1 MTITV
6 CSGSCCWVIQN
17 PLACGMSQG
26 SGLALLESGFAP
38 TVESSSLWAR
48 GQSTVTESSGHII
61 CLLLNPDLLLST
73 PAQFLASSPTQ
84 LPKLDTAEPSLSSRH
99 SLCASTSHLSPWP
112 VHSAFHA
119 ALNSARSLS
128 GHTLLS
134 RFRAPSLL
142 PPPPK
147 VFLTTHHTAFRAY
160 SSKTTVLTS
169 LFSPLNVLLVPSWYK
184 TDSKNL
190 QVSLFV

>member
-6 CSGSCCWVIQN
+6 CSGSCRWVIQN
-17 PLACGMSQG
+17 PLACGRSQG

-48 GQSTVTESSGHII
+48 GQSTVTESSEHII
-61 CLLLNPDLLLST
+61 CLLLNPDLLLSP

-99 SLCASTSHLSPWP
+99 SLCASTSDLSPWP

-119 ALNSARSLS
+119 ALNSARSPLWT
-128 GHTLLS
+128 HTTEPVQS
-134 RFRAPSLL
+134 PQSPASPSQGFPHH
-142 PPPPK
+142 PPHC
-147 VFLTTHHTAFRAY
+147 FQ
-160 SSKTTVLTS
+160 S
-169 LFSPLNVLLVPSWYK
+169 LF
-184 TDSKNL
+184 
-190 QVSLFV
+190 F